1 LHFRRVGKSKYKQQV
16 TTTPIQHLS
25 SFRNRGIVS
34 FILVFLLRLV
44 LFYTIPL
51 LLQLVFLIFVL
62 TVYVPQVFRQVVL
75 AWEGLSVPCSAFGVW
90 TIILLTS
97 LFMSVLSMT
106 NEVLF
111 SAEKSF
117 ADRALEI
124 FDMVFGVFPSERGIL
139 RLAFLK
145 L

>member
-1 LHFRRVGKSKYKQQV
+1 MA
-16 TTTPIQHLS
+16 
-25 SFRNRGIVS
+25 S

-44 LFYTIPL
+44 LFYIIPL
-51 LLQLVFLIFVL
+51 PLLLVFLILIL
-62 TVYVPQVFRQVVL
+62 TVYVPQVLCQVVL
-75 AWEGLSVPCSAFGVW
+75 AWERLSVPCSALGVW

-97 LFMSVLSMT
+97 LFMSVHSMT

-111 SAEKSF
+111 SAEKSL

-139 RLAFLK
+139 
-145 L
+145 